1 MASGGNRPPNTMFV
15 VASFGLFLFGA
26 MAMFSSFNRWRHAGE
41 PTPEQ
46 RTLFAD
52 PNYQG
57 IMPEIGK
64 APVRQWVVV
73 SKGHIGLGETVPREM
88 VERRPAR
95 DVVEEHPELLMPGA
109 TKDAE
114 VPLAENT
121 FVEDPNEVVDK
132 FAALP
137 LEAGQPIARDMLLS
151 RSPTASAR
159 DGQRDDRITIAMP
172 DEPTVYPL
180 LQPGDRVNIYI
191 VVGEQALRY
200 QIPDVRV
207 VAVNNIA
214 TKGSGLVSAATEQQ
228 MTANQHA
235 AQLEAVK
242 IRDRAMQ
249 DAAKSGKAPPPE
261 TPAEDTEVPAD
272 KKPKEAHPTG
282 GVDTK
287 ELPKD
292 TYKIGRQW
300 DGRAITVQV
309 SRSEAQLLA
318 MASNSPLVR
327 YDFAILRR
335 R

>member
-1 MASGGNRPPNTMFV
+1 MASGGNRPPNTLFV
-15 VASFGLFLFGA
+15 VASLGLFLFGA
-26 MAMFSSFNRWRHAGE
+26 VAMFSSFNRWRHAGQ

-46 RTLFAD
+46 QRLFAD

-57 IMPEIGK
+57 IMPEVAK

-73 SKGHIGLGETVPREM
+73 SKGHIGLGEAVLREM

-95 DVVEEHPELLMPGA
+95 DVVEEHPELLLPGA
-109 TKDAE
+109 TKNSE
-114 VPLAENT
+114 MPLAEGT
-121 FVEDPNEVVDK
+121 FVEEPGEVEDK
-132 FAALP
+132 YAALP
-137 LEAGQPIARDMLLS
+137 LEAGQPIARDMLL
-151 RSPTASAR
+151 RHSPTANSR
-159 DGQRDDRITIAMP
+159 DAQRADRITIAMP
-172 DEPTVYPL
+172 PEPTVYPL

-191 VVGEQALRY
+191 VVGEQSLTY

-214 TKGSGLVSAATEQQ
+214 AKGSGLVSAAAEKQI
-228 MTANQHA
+228 TANQQA

-242 IRDRAMQ
+242 IRDRQMQ
-249 DAAKSGKAPPPE
+249 EAAKAGKAPPPE
-261 TPAEDTEVPAD
+261 TPTEAAEVPAD

-292 TYKIGRQW
+292 TYKLGRQW

-309 SRSEAQLLA
+309 SRNEAQLLA
-318 MASNSPLVR
+318 MAGNTPLVR